1 MANLAGYS
9 TVSAG
14 NMLNHYTRHAGDQN
28 QEQYK
33 YRNSD
38 IDKNRTHLNYTLGA
52 TKDDPRQH
60 LENLIKRVDVKPR
73 LGAKATNVLSDIIVT
88 LPRNEKLKG
97 REREFFEQAYEFLS
111 KGIPD
116 NLILGAYVHIDETQ
130 PHMHFAFAPIV
141 GTKVTTNDKSRPL
154 KNQDGTIKTD
164 KRGTPRYER
173 VPKLDEN
180 GKPIERL
187 SFGQSK
193 IFNRNKLLRLHPQL
207 EKHMTEYFGFKTGIE
222 LEDRGEKILSKLD
235 QPDYIAAKETLKRQE
250 AEKQRNLEALK
261 KQDAEISK
269 KQGLN
274 AELDKANAE
283 KMTQVS
289 ELESRVASAT
299 NELENIET
307 QKAYEE
313 RRLEYL
319 RRSGDRMEAD
329 LGALQARV
337 SAELVAATAGKPT
350 FDGSVRWD
358 VRAVEECD
366 QECMDALGD
375 VRRAAGE
382 LAQTREG
389 LAGRIV
395 EMVER
400 LTKIIVEKLT
410 SGEWNPAHI
419 VRNVGSDALDAFD
432 KVHQQRVFEATD
444 AAVGRWETRRAE
456 LKPQMDDYAEKI
468 DRRVKDFRKTAKA
481 WHTEGMAGEK
491 PVFKLIKIPPDLAK
505 YYEKE
510 TWEVRADAK
519 NKVARARV
527 KYGLETPAPGIAP
540 LGGTGSY
547 QQPQQRRPDP
557 QAQLQQQQQ
566 RNVPTR

>member
-14 NMLNHYTRHAGDQN
+14 NMLNHYTRHAADHN

-52 TKDDPRQH
+52 TKDDPKQH
-60 LENLIKRVDVKPR
+60 LENLIEKVDVKPR

-97 REREFFEQAYEFLS
+97 REREFFEQAYDFLS

-116 NLILGAYVHIDETQ
+116 NLILGAYVHMDETQ

-141 GTKVTTNDKSRPL
+141 GTKVTTNDKSKPL

-193 IFNRNKLLRLHPQL
+193 VFNRNKLLRLHPQL

-250 AEKQRNLEALK
+250 AEKQRNLEALE
-261 KQDAEISK
+261 KQDAEIAK
-269 KQGLN
+269 KQELN
-274 AELDKANAE
+274 VELDKANAE
-283 KMTQVS
+283 KVARAS
-289 ELESRVASAT
+289 ELERLVVNAA
-299 NELENIET
+299 NELEGIET

-319 RRSGDRMEAD
+319 RRTGDSMESSV
-329 LGALQARV
+329 GALQARV
-337 SAELVAATAGKPT
+337 WVEIGEATSGVPT
-350 FDGSVRWD
+350 LDGSIRWD
-358 VRAVEECD
+358 AQAVEECS
-366 QECMDALGD
+366 QECLEAFGD

-382 LAQTREG
+382 LNQTRTSIGERV
-389 LAGRIV
+389 A

-400 LTKIIVEKLT
+400 LVQVIVEKLG
-410 SGEWNPAHI
+410 SEEWNPAH
-419 VRNVGSDALDAFD
+419 VLRNVGEAAMECFD
-432 KVHQQRVFEATD
+432 EAHHRRID
-444 AAVGRWETRRAE
+444 AAKAKATERWEARCAE
-456 LKPQMDDYAEKI
+456 LKPQMDAYAEKI
-468 DRRVKDFRKTAKA
+468 DQRVKDFRKAAKTWQA
-481 WHTEGMAGEK
+481 EGMTGEK
-491 PVFKLIKIPPDLAK
+491 PVFKLIKIPPELAK

-519 NKVARARV
+519 NRVERARV
-527 KYGLETPAPGIAP
+527 KYGLETPAPVNSP
-540 LGGTGSY
+540 LAGNDSY
-547 QQPQQRRPDP
+547 QQPGQRRQEP
-557 QAQLQQQQQ
+557 QVQQQQ
-566 RNVPTR
+566 RQRNAPTR